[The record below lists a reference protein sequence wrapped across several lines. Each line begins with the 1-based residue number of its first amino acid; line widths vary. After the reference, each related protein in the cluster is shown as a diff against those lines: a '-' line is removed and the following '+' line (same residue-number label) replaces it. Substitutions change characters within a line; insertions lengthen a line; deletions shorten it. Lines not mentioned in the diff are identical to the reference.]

1 MFKHPRKDGRFTMPG
16 IWNNYR
22 TAAMKTAARLPGVRH
37 LIQLGGKL
45 WGGSPQFRDVYSREA
60 PSPATPFK
68 IFKDAWSSAVPGF
81 ESGSAPL
88 FDDARIK
95 WLETKLGSYSGRRV
109 LELGPLEGGHTYMM
123 ERAGANVVAIEANQR
138 AFLKCLIVKDA
149 LHLKS
154 EFLYGDFRPYLETA
168 APDRFDFV
176 LAIGVLYH
184 MLEPLKLLH
193 DIARVTDAF
202 GLWTHYYDP
211 DIISDTLRF
220 DTKPV
225 VQTVEGKSAEVYR
238 QHYLSS
244 VGSPK
249 FCGGSE
255 PASCWLAKDGLL
267 QYMNCLGFEVQIG
280 EDNRHHPNGPS
291 ILLFARRM

>member
-1 MFKHPRKDGRFTMPG
+1 MPG
-16 IWNNYR
+16 SWNDYR
-22 TAAMKTAARLPGVRH
+22 AAAMKTAARLPGVRH
-37 LIQLGGKL
+37 LIQWGGKL
-45 WGGSPQFRDVYSREA
+45 WGGSPQFRDVYSREV
-60 PSPATPFK
+60 PSPATPFR

-95 WLETKLGSYSGRRV
+95 WLETQLGSYSGRRV

-123 ERAGANVVAIEANQR
+123 ERAGANVIAIEANQR

-154 EFLYGDFRPYLETA
+154 EFLFGDFRPYLEAA
-168 APDRFDFV
+168 APGRFDFV

-202 GLWTHYYDP
+202 GLWTHYYDAN
-211 DIISDTLRF
+211 ILHANLHF
-220 DTKPV
+220 DPKPI
-225 VQTVEGKSAEVYR
+225 VQAVEGNSAEIYR
-238 QHYLSS
+238 QHYLLTVS
-244 VGSPK
+244 GPQ

-255 PASCWLAKDGLL
+255 PTSVWLAKDGLL
-267 QYMNCLGFEVQIG
+267 RFIKVLGFEVQIG
-280 EDNRHHPNGPS
+280 EDNPHHPNGPS
-291 ILLFARRM
+291 VLLFARRM